1 MNILLNKFPFTPE
14 IFRSS
19 LSSELLFVHLC
30 SFIFVY
36 ILSKF
41 ILTFLR
47 VSDFLQ
53 ILLSRGKYVFY
64 FTLRYVFVT
73 DIIDTLIL
81 SHCFSSSSSKMT
93 SQDF

>member
-1 MNILLNKFPFTPE
+1 MFFYFCLYFVKIYFD
-14 IFRSS
+14 IFKGIGFLTNSS
-19 LSSELLFVHLC
+19 VEREMCL
-30 SFIFVY
+30 
-36 ILSKF
+36 
-41 ILTFLR
+41 
-47 VSDFLQ
+47 
-53 ILLSRGKYVFY
+53 Y